1 MSFDYHKMRAGLI
14 RQLSAAVAR
23 GIDSME
29 RGDVADLDEQL
40 HVIRGILDRHG
51 ELLPDVIDSLEVNR
65 FVKVFERAVIEN
77 NIYIG

>member
-29 RGDVADLDEQL
+29 RGDVADLDDQL
-40 HVIRGILDRHG
+40 HVIRDILDRHG
-51 ELLPDVIDSLEVNR
+51 ELLPDVIDSLEVDR
-65 FVKVFERAVIEN
+65 FVKVFERAVIKEN
-77 NIYIG
+77 ICIG

>member
-29 RGDVADLDEQL
+29 RGDVADLDDQL
-40 HVIRGILDRHG
+40 HVIRDILDRHG
-51 ELLPDVIDSLEVNR
+51 ELLPDVIDSLEVDR
-65 FVKVFERAVIEN
+65 FVKVFARAVIKEN
-77 NIYIG
+77 ICIG

>member
-29 RGDVADLDEQL
+29 RGDVADLDDQL
-40 HVIRGILDRHG
+40 HVIRDILDRHG
-51 ELLPDVIDSLEVNR
+51 ELLPDVIDSLEVDR
-65 FVKVFERAVIEN
+65 FVKVFERAVSES
-77 NIYIG
+77 NICIG

>member
-29 RGDVADLDEQL
+29 RGDLADLDDQL
-40 HVIRGILDRHG
+40 HVIRDILDRHG
-51 ELLPDVIDSLEVNR
+51 ELLPDVIDSLEVDR
-65 FVKVFERAVIEN
+65 FIKVFERAVIEN
-77 NIYIG
+77 NICIG

>member
-23 GIDSME
+23 GINSME
-29 RGDVADLDEQL
+29 RGDVADLDDQL
-40 HVIRGILDRHG
+40 HVIRDILDRNG
-51 ELLPDVIDSLEVNR
+51 ELLPDVIDSLEVDR

-77 NIYIG
+77 NICIG

>member
-29 RGDVADLDEQL
+29 RGDLADLDDQL
-40 HVIRGILDRHG
+40 HVIRDILDRHG
-51 ELLPDVIDSLEVNR
+51 ELLPDVIDSLEVDR
-65 FVKVFERAVIEN
+65 FIKVFEGAVIEN
-77 NIYIG
+77 NICIG

>member
-29 RGDVADLDEQL
+29 RGDLADLDDQL
-40 HVIRGILDRHG
+40 HVIREILDRHG
-51 ELLPDVIDSLEVNR
+51 ELLPDVIDSLEVDR
-65 FVKVFERAVIEN
+65 FVKVFERAVIKEN
-77 NIYIG
+77 ICIG

>member
-29 RGDVADLDEQL
+29 RGDVADLDDQL
-40 HVIRGILDRHG
+40 HVIRDILDRHG
-51 ELLPDVIDSLEVNR
+51 ELLPDVIDSLEVDR
-65 FVKVFERAVIEN
+65 FVKVFERAVIKES
-77 NIYIG
+77 ICIG

>member
-29 RGDVADLDEQL
+29 RGDLADLDDQL
-40 HVIRGILDRHG
+40 HVIRDILDRHG
-51 ELLPDVIDSLEVNR
+51 ELLPDVIDSLEVDR
-65 FVKVFERAVIEN
+65 FVKVFERAGIKD
-77 NIYIG
+77 NICIG